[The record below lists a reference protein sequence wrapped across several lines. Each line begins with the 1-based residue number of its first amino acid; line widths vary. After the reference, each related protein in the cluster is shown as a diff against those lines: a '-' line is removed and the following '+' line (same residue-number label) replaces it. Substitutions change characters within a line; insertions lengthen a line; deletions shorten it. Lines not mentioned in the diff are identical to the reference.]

1 MLTTIDAGSRRT
13 PQEVPCQVLFRIGE
27 RVYLGETALEIVNA
41 LKVVEASGGPD
52 KSVRLREFLRQ
63 SFERLSDRI
72 PLRELDVSD
81 RLDDE
86 TLALSY
92 LYLRDEY
99 GAGELLGVPR
109 RSRWARPL

>member
-1 MLTTIDAGSRRT
+1 VPVLRE
-13 PQEVPCQVLFRIGE
+13 PQREVPGQLLFRVGE
-27 RVYLGETALEIVNA
+27 RVYLGDTALEIVSA
-41 LKVVEASGGPD
+41 LQIEDGGGAGEAVKV
-52 KSVRLREFLRQ
+52 REFLRR
-63 SFERLSDRI
+63 SFARLSDRI

-99 GAGELLGVPR
+99 GAGELSGVPR
-109 RSRWARPL
+109 RSLWARPL

>member
-1 MLTTIDAGSRRT
+1 VRGQL
-13 PQEVPCQVLFRIGE
+13 LFRVGE
-27 RVYLGETALEIVNA
+27 RVYLGATALEIVDA
-41 LKVVEASGGPD
+41 LKREAVNGTEDSLH
-52 KSVRLREFLRQ
+52 LREFLRR
-63 SFERLSDRI
+63 SFAQLSDRI

-99 GAGELLGVPR
+99 GAGELDDVPR

>member
-1 MLTTIDAGSRRT
+1 M
-13 PQEVPCQVLFRIGE
+13 
-27 RVYLGETALEIVNA
+27 GETALEIVNA
-41 LKVVEASGGPD
+41 LKIEVADGPES
-52 KSVRLREFLRQ
+52 SVQLREFLRQ
-63 SFERLSDRI
+63 SFALLSDRI

-99 GAGELLGVPR
+99 GAGELAGVPR

>member
-1 MLTTIDAGSRRT
+1 MLFK
-13 PQEVPCQVLFRIGE
+13 VGE
-27 RVYLGETALEIVNA
+27 RVYLGETALEIVYA
-41 LKVVEASGGPD
+41 LKREAAGALD
-52 KSVRLREFLRQ
+52 QSVQLREFLRR
-63 SFERLSDRI
+63 SFAQLSDRI

-99 GAGELLGVPR
+99 GAGELDDVPR

>member
-1 MLTTIDAGSRRT
+1 MI
-13 PQEVPCQVLFRIGE
+13 FRVGE
-27 RVYLGETALEIVNA
+27 RVYLGDTALEIVNA
-41 LKVVEASGGPD
+41 LKVEAGDGLEE
-52 KSVRLREFLRQ
+52 SVRLREFLRR

-99 GAGELLGVPR
+99 GAGELSGVPR
-109 RSRWARPL
+109 RSLWARPL

>member
-1 MLTTIDAGSRRT
+1 M
-13 PQEVPCQVLFRIGE
+13 FRLGE

-41 LKVVEASGGPD
+41 LKIEADCEAEGSIQ
-52 KSVRLREFLRQ
+52 LREFLRR
-63 SFERLSDRI
+63 SFAQLRDHI

-99 GAGELLGVPR
+99 GAGELAGVPR
-109 RSRWARPL
+109 RSRWAKTL